1 MWSHTSLVLCTSIA
15 NFVTQ
20 NMFLYASFQKIV
32 NALTETHSRNR
43 LSQIHISSSWL
54 SVIKNSHGI
63 FEPVKIIPLQCLSA
77 QLLSRVQ
84 LFAIP
89 WTVAYQAPV
98 SMGFPRDGGA
108 WWAAIYEVAQSQ
120 TQLKWLSSKIN
131 PIKLLTQYL
140 ANWER
145 WGIEIHDNEWG
156 WICRYHFP
164 LYISL
169 CTWICNLI
177 KCLQSLPQS
186 CCSTKTCI
194 SVSLVW

>member
-54 SVIKNSHGI
+54 SVIKNSHSI

-98 SMGFPRDGGA
+98 SMGFPRQEYWSGLHFLLHGIFPTQELNLSLLRYGQILYL
-108 WWAAIYEVAQSQ
+108 WATKEAPNTEAQIVIY
-120 TQLKWLSSKIN
+120 
-131 PIKLLTQYL
+131 
-140 ANWER
+140 
-145 WGIEIHDNEWG
+145 
-156 WICRYHFP
+156 
-164 LYISL
+164 
-169 CTWICNLI
+169 
-177 KCLQSLPQS
+177 
-186 CCSTKTCI
+186 
-194 SVSLVW
+194 